1 MPNVTRHEHIEE
13 KFCGMLAAAG
23 LPQRDDLARMRR
35 ALVFLWYETKAFV
48 LVELSDLPDGA
59 DALASLDLD
68 ALRDDVTG
76 APPLRGGFADA
87 A

>member
-1 MPNVTRHEHIEE
+1 MPNATRHEHIEE
-13 KFCGMLAAAG
+13 EFRGMLAAAG
-23 LPQRDDLARMRR
+23 LPQPDDVAHMRR

-48 LVELSDLPDGA
+48 LVDLSELPDGA
-59 DALASLDLD
+59 DALAGLDLD